1 MSRLR
6 SLTRRFI
13 QEQDGAVVTEYG
25 MLIVIVVLAM
35 SAVLILFKDKVS
47 TWFSSIGDNLQN
59 IDGSSAAPA
68 P

>member
-1 MSRLR
+1 MNRLK
-6 SLTRRFI
+6 SLTKSFI

-35 SAVLILFKDKVS
+35 SAVLILFKNKVS

-59 IDGSSAAPA
+59 INGT
-68 P
+68 